1 MLTIVNM
8 IRLLEMNLIPFI
20 LIFIPFVTYA
30 QSTASLSG
38 RVLDASGAAVPDATV
53 SLSNPV
59 GGFTKRTQSG
69 PDGAFGFTNIPLQS
83 YELTAERKGFAA
95 ARQRVVLRS
104 NVPVRQD
111 LVLAV
116 AADRTEV
123 EVRSSG
129 EGLLVDPA
137 DTGTR
142 AQINQKDIERLSLQ
156 VGNRGLEAALLTFP
170 GFAQNANGA
179 IHPRGAHNQM
189 TFVVDGMPIS
199 DQLTGAFANAV
210 DPNVVQTVELFTGNI
225 PAEYGNKVSA
235 VANVTTRAGLG
246 SGRVLGGTLMI
257 SAAQF
262 DTVNSLAQI
271 SGEKARFGYSASV
284 SAMKSNRYL
293 DQVSLDNLHNGG
305 NLERG
310 FGRVDY
316 QPNGRDVF
324 RFHFMAGRS
333 SFQLANLRSQHAN
346 GMAQRQGLED
356 ASAMLGWVRTLSAR
370 STFDVTASLRTAEAT
385 LTPSAGDTPVTAS
398 QRRRLTTLTLWNRFN
413 TVRGAHTFKGGFDY
427 QYFPVQER
435 FRFAITDAG
444 FNAPES
450 EDFLE
455 TLLPYDLTRGGQ
467 AFAFARRGAGALY
480 TGFVQDN
487 IRWGRWQMAL
497 GLRYDN
503 YRFLVNGNQLQPR
516 VGISYHLRE
525 TNTVFRASYNRTYQ
539 TPPNENLLLSSSV
552 EASALA
558 SPVVRAATGGLAL
571 IRPERQNFYEVGLQQ
586 GLAGRFSLNASFYH
600 KNARDQQDNDN
611 FFNTGIIFPMTL
623 ASIRVNG
630 VEGRLVLPQWRGFR
644 MTLSATHARAISTPP
659 FTGGLYLGSAAV
671 DALSAGPFVIDHD
684 QKLSL
689 QNVAQYSSRRG
700 FFATVTTRY
709 DSGLVTNPSD
719 PAEVAADPDYADLLP
734 YVNLL
739 SSPPRTRPR
748 TVVDVAT
755 GYEHKRND
763 RKLWEVTLQTSNL
776 TNRTALYNFQSL
788 FVGTRLV
795 QPRTVGVRM
804 RWFF

>member
-1 MLTIVNM
+1 M
-8 IRLLEMNLIPFI
+8 IRLLGINRIPFI
-20 LIFIPFVTYA
+20 LILTPLALYS

-38 RVLDASGAAVPDATV
+38 RVLDPSGAAIPHAIIT
-53 SLSNPV
+53 LSNPV
-59 GGFTKRTQSG
+59 SGFTKRTQASPG
-69 PDGAFGFTNIPLQS
+69 GAYAFTNLPLQGYELSAQHAGFQPTRRTVALRSNIPLT
-83 YELTAERKGFAA
+83 ENIT
-95 ARQRVVLRS
+95 
-104 NVPVRQD
+104 
-111 LVLAV
+111 LAL
-116 AADRTEV
+116 ASDRTTV
-123 EVRSSG
+123 DVQSTSN
-129 EGLLVDPA
+129 LLIEPA

-142 AQINQKDIERLSLQ
+142 AQINQSDIERLSLQ

-170 GFAQNANGA
+170 GFSQNANGA

-235 VANVTTRAGLG
+235 VANITTRAGLG
-246 SGRVLGGTLMI
+246 SGRVLGGTLML

-262 DTVNSLAQI
+262 DTINTLAQI
-271 SGEKARFGYSASV
+271 AGEKGKVGYSASV

-310 FGRVDY
+310 FARVDY

-324 RFHFMAGRS
+324 RFHFMTGRS

-346 GMAQRQGLED
+346 GMRQRQGLED
-356 ASAMLGWVRTLSAR
+356 ASAMLGWVRTLSPR
-370 STFDVTASLRTAEAT
+370 STLDFTASLRTAEAT
-385 LTPSAGDTPVTAS
+385 LSPSLGDTPVTAE
-398 QRRRLTTLTLWNRFN
+398 QRRRLSTFTLWNRYN
-413 TVRGAHTFKGGFDY
+413 TIRGAHTLKAGFDY
-427 QYFPVQER
+427 QYFPVQEQ
-435 FRFAITDAG
+435 FRFAITDPA
-444 FNAPES
+444 FNHPSS
-450 EDFLE
+450 EDYLD
-455 TLLPYDLTRGGQ
+455 TLLPHDITRGGSP
-467 AFAFARRGAGALY
+467 FSFARRDAGALY
-480 TGFVQDN
+480 TGFLQDS
-487 IRWGRWQMAL
+487 IRWGRWQFAL
-497 GLRYDN
+497 GLRYDD
-503 YRFLVNGNQLQPR
+503 YRFLVNGSQFQPR
-516 VGISYHLRE
+516 IGISYHLRE

-552 EASALA
+552 EAGRLA
-558 SPVVRAATGGLAL
+558 SPVVRAALGGAVTL
-571 IRPERQNFYEVGLQQ
+571 IRPERQNFYEVGFQQ
-586 GLAGRFSLNASFYH
+586 ALAGRFSVNASFYH

-611 FFNTGIIFPMTL
+611 FFNTGIIFPLTL
-623 ASIRVNG
+623 AGIRVNG
-630 VEGRLVLPQWRGFR
+630 VEGRIVFPQWRGFST
-644 MTLSATHARAISTPP
+644 TLSMTHARAISTPP
-659 FTGGLYLGSAAV
+659 FTGGLFLGSTAV

-689 QNVAQYSSRRG
+689 QNVSQYSTRKG
-700 FFATVTTRY
+700 YFVTVTTRY

-734 YVNLL
+734 YVDLL
-739 SSPPRTRPR
+739 SAPPRTRPR
-748 TVVDVAT
+748 TVIDIAT

-763 RKLWEVTLQTSNL
+763 RKLWELTLQTSNL

>member
-1 MLTIVNM
+1 M
-8 IRLLEMNLIPFI
+8 IRLLGMNSILFI
-20 LIFIPFVTYA
+20 AVSLPAFP

-38 RVLDASGAAVPDATV
+38 RALDPSGAAIPHAIIT
-53 SLSNPV
+53 LSNPL
-59 GGFTKRTQSG
+59 GGFAKRTQAAL
-69 PDGAFGFTNIPLQS
+69 DGSYSFSNLPLQS
-83 YELTAERKGFAA
+83 YELTAEHRGFAKSRRTVA
-95 ARQRVVLRS
+95 LRS
-104 NVPVRQD
+104 NVPIQQD
-111 LVLAV
+111 LILSL
-116 AADRTEV
+116 DTGRTTV
-123 EVRSSG
+123 DVRSTQD
-129 EGLLVDPA
+129 GLLVDPA

-142 AQINQKDIERLSLQ
+142 AQINQSDIERLSLQ

-170 GFAQNANGA
+170 GFSQNANGA

-210 DPNVVQTVELFTGNI
+210 DPSIVQTVELFTGNI

-235 VANVTTRAGLG
+235 VANVTTRAGTG
-246 SGRVLGGTLMI
+246 AGRVLGGTLLL

-262 DTVNSLAQI
+262 DTASTTAQI
-271 SGEKARFGYSASV
+271 SGEKGKLSYSASL

-310 FGRVDY
+310 FTRLDY

-346 GMAQRQGLED
+346 GMDQRQGLQD
-356 ASAMLGWVRTLSAR
+356 GSLMLGWVRTLSPR
-370 STFDVTASLRTAEAT
+370 STFDITASARTAEAT
-385 LTPSAGDTPVTAS
+385 LSPSLGDTPVTAE
-398 QRRRLTTLTLWNRFN
+398 QRRRLTTLTLWNRYN
-413 TVRGAHTFKGGFDY
+413 TIQGAHTFKAGFDY
-427 QYFPVQER
+427 QFFPLQER
-435 FRFAITDAG
+435 FQFAITDPA
-444 FNAPES
+444 FNHPLDDTYIES
-450 EDFLE
+450 
-455 TLLPYDLTRGGQ
+455 LLPHDLTRGGSPFQ
-467 AFAFARRGAGALY
+467 FSRRGAGSLY
-480 TGFVQDN
+480 TGFLQDN
-487 IRWGRWQMAL
+487 IKLGRWQLAL

-503 YRFLVNGNQLQPR
+503 YRFLVNGNQMQPR

-525 TNTVFRASYNRTYQ
+525 THTVFRASYNRTYQ
-539 TPPNENLLLSSSV
+539 TPPNENLLLSSSI
-552 EASALA
+552 EASRLA
-558 SPVVRAATGGLAL
+558 SPVVRAALGGAVSL
-571 IRPERQNFYEVGLQQ
+571 IRPERQNFFELGLQQ
-586 GLAGRFSLNASFYH
+586 ALAGRFSVNASFYH

-630 VEGRLVLPQWRGFR
+630 LEGRLVFPQWRGFST
-644 MTLSATHARAISTPP
+644 TLSLTHARAISTPP
-659 FTGGLYLGSAAV
+659 FTGGLFLGSTAV

-689 QNVAQYSSRRG
+689 QNVSQYSTRKG
-700 FFATVTTRY
+700 YFITVTTRY

-719 PAEVAADPDYADLLP
+719 PAVVAADPDYADLLP

-739 SSPPRTRPR
+739 SAPPRTRPR
-748 TVVDVAT
+748 TILDFAA

-763 RKLWEVTLQTSNL
+763 RKLWEFAVQTSNL
-776 TNRTALYNFQSL
+776 TNRTALFNFQSL

-795 QPRTVGVRM
+795 QPRTVGVRLK
-804 RWFF
+804 WYF